1 MNGRKGFKSIGE
13 FKNSLYSETWPS
25 EEPILRKVITYLIT
39 DNRDFSVHLRG
50 KYHIFYEASIIK
62 RFGTLEMCGS
72 FKATKILLVCMSALF
87 LTPSE
92 LGARCILSSRSL
104 IYC

>member
-39 DNRDFSVHLRG
+39 DNRDFSVLLRG
-50 KYHIFYEASIIK
+50 KYHLLYEASIIK
-62 RFGTLEMCGS
+62 RFGILEMFEL
-72 FKATKILLVCMSALF
+72 FKQTKILLVCMSELL
-87 LTPSE
+87 LTLSD
-92 LGARCILSSRSL
+92 LGVRCILGSRSRISL
-104 IYC
+104 